1 VHKKY
6 GPFNSTEEV
15 EMAVK
20 KYLGKP

>member
-6 GPFNSTEEV
+6 GPFNSTEEI
-15 EMAVK
+15 ELAVT